1 MAIKRSELEKLLE
14 GVEKKDDIINYVMSE
29 NGNSINAGN
38 ARYEELKTKYDELNS
53 QFEDYKKTTGDYE
66 TIKKSK
72 DDLQKE
78 LDGYKAKEADKAYFD
93 KLNALGFDATFV
105 DEDIFKRIP
114 KVENDGD
121 LKKFEESAKK
131 FLAEH
136 PKFRNETVVNQGGF
150 NYQGGNNP
158 DTPQSDEELLKQLRE
173 SNKPAQ

>member
-14 GVEKKDDIINYVMSE
+14 GVEKKDDIINYVMAE
-29 NGNSINAGN
+29 NGNSINAAN
-38 ARYEELKTKYDELNS
+38 AKYEELKTKYDELNA
-53 QFEDYKKTTGDYE
+53 QFEDHKKATGDYE

-78 LDGYKAKEADKAYFD
+78 IDGYKAKEANKVYFD
-93 KLNALGFDATFV
+93 KLNSLGFDSTFV

-121 LKKFEESAKK
+121 LKKWEENAKK

-136 PKFRNETVVNQGGF
+136 PKFRNEAVVEKGGF
-150 NYQGGNNP
+150 QFKGSTDP
-158 DTPQSDEELLKQLRE
+158 DNPQSDEELLKQLRD
-173 SNKPAQ
+173 SHKPQQ